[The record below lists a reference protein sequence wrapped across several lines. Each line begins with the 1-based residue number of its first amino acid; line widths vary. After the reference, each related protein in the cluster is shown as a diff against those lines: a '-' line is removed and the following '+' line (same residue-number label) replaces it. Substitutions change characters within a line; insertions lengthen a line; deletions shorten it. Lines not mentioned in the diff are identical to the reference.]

1 LRGEQLM
8 QKITRRIVMQTMA
21 AGLMASPL
29 KAMAPFRLGLT
40 PVFLDNDAEVISRLR
55 EAFSEAL
62 GVEVTLEQRRTYEEV
77 TALLLEGSIDAAWL
91 CGYPY
96 LQHKDALSLLAVPV
110 WNGQPLYQSYLIV
123 GADSTAEGL
132 ADLRGGTHAYSDP
145 DSNSG
150 YLVTV
155 SDLVRMNE
163 RPEAFFGRAI
173 FTYGHRNVVRA
184 VADGLVQS
192 GSVDGY
198 VWEALAKTDPA
209 LTAGTRV
216 LTRSEWLGFPPFCGR
231 SDQMGTPRMQAMQQA
246 ILGLDQTEKG
256 RAALSLLQ
264 LDGMTMAAPS
274 LFDGIAARM
283 LTMATVR
290 P

>member
-1 LRGEQLM
+1 M
-8 QKITRRIVMQTMA
+8 NRRRMLTG
-21 AGLMASPL
+21 AGALTLLPTFSAH
-29 KAMAPFRLGLT
+29 AMVPFRLGLT

-55 EAFSEAL
+55 DAFSDAL
-62 GVEVTLEQRRTYEEV
+62 DVEVTLEQRRTYEEV

-96 LQHKDALSLLAVPV
+96 LQHKAALSLMAVPV
-110 WNGQPLYQSYLIV
+110 WNGQPLYQSYMIV
-123 GADSTAEGL
+123 GDDSPAESL
-132 ADLRGGTHAYSDP
+132 ADLRGETHAYSDP

-155 SDLVRMNE
+155 SDLVRMGE
-163 RPEAFFGRAI
+163 RPESFFGRTI

-198 VWEALAKTDPA
+198 VWEALSRTEPA
-209 LTAGTRV
+209 LTARTRV

-231 SDQMGTPRMQAMQQA
+231 SDQMNTPRMQAMQQA

-256 RAALSLLQ
+256 RSALALLQ
-264 LDGMTMAAPS
+264 LDGMTKASPA
-274 LFDGIAARM
+274 LYDGIAARM
-283 LTMATVR
+283 RIMDTLR